1 MILQNFQLLVLLDG
15 GVTGDSVIAS
25 FLLYYKEHYSSFFY
39 HFVEMD
45 LCMNYLNL
53 TCFVCQTISILIL
66 IDK

>member
-15 GVTGDSVIAS
+15 GVIGDSVITN
-25 FLLYYKEHYSSFFY
+25 FLLYYKEDYSSFFY

-53 TCFVCQTISILIL
+53 TCFVY
-66 IDK
+66 